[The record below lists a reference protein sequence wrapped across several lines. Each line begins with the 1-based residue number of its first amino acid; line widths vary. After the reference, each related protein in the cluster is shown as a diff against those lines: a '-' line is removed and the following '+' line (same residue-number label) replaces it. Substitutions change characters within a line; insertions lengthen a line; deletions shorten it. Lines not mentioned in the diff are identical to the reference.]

1 MKLMKYLS
9 GNSRTMRSAMG
20 VKVKRWAALL
30 AMTAPCVAVVI
41 GTLAEWETDTE
52 MKLATVLTC
61 LIAML
66 CIVPMVWQFGTTN
79 KEV

>member
-9 GNSRTMRSAMG
+9 GNSRTMRSAMD

-41 GTLAEWETDTE
+41 GTLAEYETATE
-52 MKLATVLTC
+52 AKLALALAAVLTT
-61 LIAML
+61 LAIA
-66 CIVPMVWQFGTTN
+66 PMAMQAA
-79 KEV
+79 KDLDA